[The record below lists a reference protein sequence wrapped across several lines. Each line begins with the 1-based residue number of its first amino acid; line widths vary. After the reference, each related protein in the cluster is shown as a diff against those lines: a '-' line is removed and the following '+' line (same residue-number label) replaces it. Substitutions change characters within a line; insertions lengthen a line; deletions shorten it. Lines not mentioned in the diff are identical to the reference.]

1 MRAAPAADGA
11 ARAERL
17 AAELAAADARIARAA
32 TGLGPLQLQWR
43 PPEGGWGIG
52 DVLEHLVASNEDYLV
67 RLRVLV
73 AEGARGTGAS
83 VAANRPRGG
92 ADGWRPS
99 LMGGFLAR
107 SLRAPR
113 KLPAPKIWRPASA
126 PRADALERFL
136 AGEREVAR
144 LLRDS
149 LDLDWRRTRLASPV
163 SRLVRLNLGDAF
175 EVIAAHSSRHAGQ
188 IERLRARADF
198 PKP

>member
-1 MRAAPAADGA
+1 MPVADGA

-17 AAELAAADARIARAA
+17 VAELAAADARIARAA
-32 TGLGPLQLQWR
+32 GGLGARQLQWR
-43 PPEGGWGIG
+43 PPGGGWGIG
-52 DVLEHLVASNEDYLV
+52 DVLEHLVASNEDYLA
-67 RLRVLV
+67 RLRPLV
-73 AEGARGTGAS
+73 ADGARGTGAA
-83 VAANRPRGG
+83 VRAVQPGGG

-113 KLPAPKIWRPASA
+113 RLPAPKRWRPASA
-126 PRADALERFL
+126 ARADALERFL

-144 LLRDS
+144 LLRAS

-188 IERLRARADF
+188 LERVRAGGDF
-198 PKP
+198 PGA